1 MNNIPSI
8 SALNAYGIRQQVN
21 ANNVANVNTP
31 GFKPS
36 RVTMEEAPNRQGVRV
51 QDISRQ
57 EEDLR
62 AQRQDQDQRETQ
74 GKNAPSE
81 TDLVTE
87 FTQMLENK
95 NAYNAN
101 AQVIRVNDQMNGE
114 IINKLA

>member
-1 MNNIPSI
+1 MNNISSI
-8 SALNAYGIRQQVN
+8 NALHAYGIRQQVN

-31 GFKPS
+31 DFKPS
-36 RVTMEEAPNRQGVRV
+36 RVDMEEGDNRSGVRV
-51 QDISRQ
+51 QDIRKQ
-57 EEDLR
+57 ENELR
-62 AQRQDQDQRETQ
+62 TQKNGNERETEK
-74 GKNAPSE
+74 KNAPSE

-101 AQVIRVNDQMNGE
+101 AQMIKTNDQMNGE